1 MRVCKLLQHQLTL
14 YAIVIVTVYAM
25 RVCVILPA
33 TYPRNRSLFASTM
46 YMLVSTGMW
55 MHLLAVWQD
64 VVMCIRCIFAH
75 PILQTACGSLS
86 IKLSWKLHNWIVAF
100 LISGC
105 AEGFRVQIPNNVKML
120 LFIGH
125 RALYSYIIYRNDY
138 SHAHLIINESSIRHS

>member
-55 MHLLAVWQD
+55 MHLLAV
-64 VVMCIRCIFAH
+64 
-75 PILQTACGSLS
+75 
-86 IKLSWKLHNWIVAF
+86 
-100 LISGC
+100 
-105 AEGFRVQIPNNVKML
+105 
-120 LFIGH
+120 
-125 RALYSYIIYRNDY
+125 
-138 SHAHLIINESSIRHS
+138 